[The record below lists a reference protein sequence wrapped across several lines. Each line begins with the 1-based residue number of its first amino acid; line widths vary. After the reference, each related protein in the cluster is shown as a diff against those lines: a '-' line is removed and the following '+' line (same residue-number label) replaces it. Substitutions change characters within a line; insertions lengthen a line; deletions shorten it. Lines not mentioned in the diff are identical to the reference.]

1 MCFVAE
7 DDLWLA
13 PLPAAGPGH
22 TAKGRAWRLTVDRTR
37 LGPPRFSPDGQH
49 IAFTSWR
56 TLDPE
61 IHLTPVNGG
70 PVRQLTHWASY
81 DTRVRGWTPPDATGD
96 SRVLAIGSHQQP
108 FSHFARAYTVPTAGG
123 PGDELPWGP
132 VSDIAVNGHGADRRT
147 LLLTGAAS
155 HDPADWKRYRGGG
168 TGRLWLHGERLL
180 ADLGGQLN
188 SPMFV
193 GDRIAFLSDHEGV
206 ANVYSCR
213 PDGSQ
218 LWRHTDHDA
227 FYARHA
233 STDGHRVVY
242 QCAGE
247 LWLLDD
253 LGPGSVPRRLP
264 IRLGG
269 PRNGRRPYQLHTA
282 AHVDSLTV
290 DTTGRASAICV
301 RGGLYWLTHRDGP
314 ARALT
319 DAPGVRVRLP
329 QMLGDTGR
337 IAYVTDADGEDAL
350 EIAHLPRVSGGREPL
365 RLTTGPLGRVRELL
379 ATPDGTAVAAATHD
393 GRLLVIPIPNDAAE
407 ASGGETEASGGLA
420 DGDGRDASGGPA
432 DHETGQETGA
442 AEEGPSETDASGGA
456 ASATPSP
463 ADGDGTDASGG
474 APAGATGGTT
484 GTAGTAASGETEA
497 SGGPADHETGQG
509 TEAAEQRPS
518 ETDASGGEADGAVS
532 GRSGATGGAAGA
544 GGGQAGAPAEETT
557 GIPGATGGEAGGQGD
572 GPVTKADATSGT
584 PPTARSPHPPGK
596 ADAAN
601 ADGQGNRSATKAD
614 ATGSGATGKTGKA
627 AASSEAADQTTAGPT
642 NEAVAAAG
650 PSGEDPAEG
659 AGVAVV
665 AEVIELARS
674 VNGPVRDLA
683 FSPDSA
689 WLAWAHPGIG
699 RSLTQIR
706 IAEFAAEEPTV
717 LEVTDGRFEDEEPV
731 FTSDGRY
738 LAFLSWR
745 GFDPVY
751 DVHTGGLSFP
761 LGCRPYLVPLS
772 SATRSPFAITPEGR
786 PAAGGLDPDEA
797 GGEGTD
803 GGGGEGRVMVEA
815 EGLCSR
821 VTPFPVA
828 ASKYSSLHP
837 VSGGGLVWLRWPI
850 SGALGETFLN
860 PDNTSGKPS
869 LEHFDLAKAKRTE
882 LADGVDWFAPSGDG
896 SRLVISEDNDLSVV
910 SATDS
915 TDSDAAVRVDLRRIV
930 HVADPAAEW
939 RQSFEEAGRLVRD
952 YFWDPGMC
960 GIDWQAVLAQYRPL
974 VERVAS
980 PDEFADLLTETMG
993 ELGTSHAYVSA
1004 GRFNEGPW
1012 HYQRPQGLL
1021 GANFARTKD
1030 GGGWQ
1035 LARVLPGDSSDPKAH
1050 SPLAGSGVRE
1060 GAVLTHVG
1068 GRPVD
1073 PALGPW
1079 PLLAGTGGTSVEL
1092 TFADESGRQ
1101 RRIAVMP
1108 LIDDRQ
1114 LRYQD
1119 WVARRRELVR
1129 ELSDGRCGY
1138 VHIPDMGGSGWA
1150 QFNRDLRREFDREA
1164 LIVDVRGNAGGNISE
1179 LVVEK
1184 LSRTILGW
1192 DLTRNA
1198 QPVSYTSNAPRG
1210 PVVAVADE
1218 ATSSDGDMITAAF
1231 RLLGLGPVVGSRTW
1245 GGVVGITG
1253 EHRLGD
1259 GTEITVPM
1267 NAAWFDAY
1275 GWDVE
1280 NHGVAPDIEALRTPL
1295 DWAEGRSV
1303 VLDTAVRV
1311 ALDLLERHPAASPP
1325 GYQRIPD
1332 RARPPLPSRTV
1343 APGSA
1348 LECEDGESV

>member
-1 MCFVAE
+1 MRFPHLHGDLLCFVAE

-13 PLPAAGPGH
+13 PLPAAGPGRS
-22 TAKGRAWRLTVDRTR
+22 AKGRAWRLTVDRTR
-37 LGPPRFSPDGQH
+37 LGPPRFSPDGGH

-61 IHLTPVNGG
+61 IHLTPVDGG

-81 DTRVRGWTPPDATGD
+81 DTRVRGWTPPDAAGG

-132 VSDIAVNGHGADRRT
+132 VSDIAVHGHGADRRT
-147 LLLTGAAS
+147 LLLNGAAS

-206 ANVYSCR
+206 GNVYSCR
-213 PDGSQ
+213 PDGTQ

-264 IRLGG
+264 VRLGG

-282 AHVDSLTV
+282 THVDSLTV

-365 RLTTGPLGRVRELL
+365 RLATGPLGRVRELL
-379 ATPDGTAVAAATHD
+379 ATPDGTTLAAATHD
-393 GRLLVIPIPNDAAE
+393 GRLLTIRIPDDATD
-407 ASGGETEASGGLA
+407 ASGGETEAG
-420 DGDGRDASGGPA
+420 ASGGGA
-432 DHETGQETGA
+432 DAVAG
-442 AEEGPSETDASGGA
+442 GGA
-456 ASATPSP
+456 AAGGSSAGVVGAGVAARVRDSR
-463 ADGDGTDASGG
+463 AE
-474 APAGATGGTT
+474 APAGEA
-484 GTAGTAASGETEA
+484 TEA
-497 SGGPADHETGQG
+497 DADE
-509 TEAAEQRPS
+509 
-518 ETDASGGEADGAVS
+518 
-532 GRSGATGGAAGA
+532 
-544 GGGQAGAPAEETT
+544 
-557 GIPGATGGEAGGQGD
+557 
-572 GPVTKADATSGT
+572 
-584 PPTARSPHPPGK
+584 
-596 ADAAN
+596 
-601 ADGQGNRSATKAD
+601 
-614 ATGSGATGKTGKA
+614 
-627 AASSEAADQTTAGPT
+627 
-642 NEAVAAAG
+642 AAAG
-650 PSGEDPAEG
+650 PAGQAGVGEDPAEG
-659 AGVAVV
+659 ADVAVL
-665 AEVIELARS
+665 AEVVEVARS

-706 IAEFAAEEPTV
+706 IAEFAADEPTV

-797 GGEGTD
+797 GGEGAD
-803 GGGGEGRVMVEA
+803 AGSGEGRVTVEA
-815 EGLCSR
+815 EGLGSR

-869 LEHFDLAKAKRTE
+869 LEHFDLAKAKRSE
-882 LADGVDWFAPSGDG
+882 LVEGVDWFAPSGDG
-896 SRLVISEDNDLSVV
+896 SRLVVSEDNDLSVV

-960 GIDWQAVLAQYRPL
+960 GIDWQAVLALYRPL
-974 VERVAS
+974 VDRVAS

-1030 GGGWQ
+1030 GAGWQ

-1101 RRIAVMP
+1101 RRVAVMP

-1129 ELSDGRCGY
+1129 ELSGGRCGY

-1253 EHRLGD
+1253 EHKLGD

-1332 RARPPLPSRTV
+1332 RARPPLPPRTV